1 MLFLKSLNFILLLGA
16 VGIFIPVI
24 VFAVECFSSVLPKKK
39 DLDLSLVDR
48 PNTAV
53 LVPAHNEAD
62 HIALVVQEAQKQL
75 GKNDRL
81 IVIADNCQD
90 DTAEI
95 ARSVGAFVIERI
107 NEVEKGK
114 GFALA
119 EGILHLERSNPPEVV
134 VFLDADC
141 IVADNAIAN
150 ITCLASTTG
159 RPVQAKYLM
168 DQVNEPGLKD
178 RLSSFALQVKNR
190 IRFLGLK
197 RIGGHSL
204 LTGSGMAFPWFA
216 MKHVTLAGA
225 INADDMKLTVD
236 LTLENIV
243 PTYCESALVVGR
255 LMENQD
261 AQSQRTR
268 WEHGHLQMIS
278 VEVPRLIRAFL
289 KKPRF
294 SLLLLALDISI
305 PPLSLLVVTWLIAIV
320 LASAA
325 WLLVGASILPTIAL
339 GISGSL
345 LMLSVLAVWFKFAST
360 DLPLKDLLSIPFYV
374 VSKIPIYFKF
384 LVNPQIGWLSTE
396 RDV

>member
-1 MLFLKSLNFILLLGA
+1 MLLLKSLNLVLLLGA
-16 VGIFIPVI
+16 IGISIPII
-24 VFAVECFSSVLPKKK
+24 VFAVECFCSVLPEKK
-39 DLDLSLVDR
+39 DKDLVLVNR
-48 PNTAV
+48 PRTAV
-53 LVPAHNEAD
+53 LIPAHNEAD

-75 GKNDRL
+75 GKDDKL

-95 ARSVGAFVIERI
+95 ARSVGASVIERV

-119 EGILHLERSNPPEVV
+119 EGILHLERVGSPEVV

-141 IVADNAIAN
+141 IVAENAIAN
-150 ITCLASTTG
+150 ITRLAAKTG
-159 RPVQAKYLM
+159 RPVQSQYLM
-168 DQVNEPGLKD
+168 DQVSEPGLKD
-178 RLSSFALQVKNR
+178 RVSSFALQVKNR

-204 LTGSGMAFPWFA
+204 LTGSGMAFPWAA

-278 VEVPRLIRAFL
+278 VEVPKLIKAFL
-289 KKPRF
+289 KRPRL

-305 PPLSLLVVTWLIAIV
+305 APLSLLVVTWLLALMFASGTWL
-320 LASAA
+320 LAS
-325 WLLVGASILPTIAL
+325 ASILPTIIL
-339 GISGSL
+339 GLSGSL
-345 LMLSVLAVWFKFAST
+345 LMLAVLAVWAKFAST
-360 DLPLKDLLSIPFYV
+360 DLPLKDLFSIPFYV

>member
-1 MLFLKSLNFILLLGA
+1 MLFLNSLNLILLLGA
-16 VGIFIPVI
+16 IGISIPII
-24 VFAVECFSSVLPKKK
+24 VFAIECFCSVLPQKK
-39 DLDLSLVDR
+39 DRNLYLVDR
-48 PNTAV
+48 PKTAV
-53 LVPAHNEAD
+53 LIPAHNEAEY
-62 HIALVVQEAQKQL
+62 ISLVVQEAQKQL
-75 GKNDRL
+75 LKDDQL

-90 DTAEI
+90 DTAKI
-95 ARSVGAFVIERI
+95 ARSAGAFVIERV

-114 GFALA
+114 GYALA
-119 EGILHLERSNPPEVV
+119 EGILHLEKVNPPEVV

-150 ITCLASTTG
+150 ITRLASKTG

-178 RLSSFALQVKNR
+178 RVSSFALQVKNR

-225 INADDMKLTVD
+225 INADDMKLAVD

-278 VEVPRLIRAFL
+278 VEVPRLIRAFF
-289 KKPRF
+289 KSPRF

-305 PPLSLLVVTWLIAIV
+305 PPLSLLVVTWL
-320 LASAA
+320 LALIFAFGTFFLA
-325 WLLVGASILPTIAL
+325 GASLLPPIILGL
-339 GISGSL
+339 SGL
-345 LMLSVLAVWFKFAST
+345 LLFLSVILVWAKFAST

-374 VSKIPIYFKF
+374 VGKIPIYFKF

>member
-1 MLFLKSLNFILLLGA
+1 MLLLKSLNLVLLLGA
-16 VGIFIPVI
+16 IGISIPII
-24 VFAVECFSSVLPKKK
+24 VFAVECFCSVLPEKK
-39 DLDLSLVDR
+39 DKDLVLVNR
-48 PNTAV
+48 PRTAV
-53 LVPAHNEAD
+53 LIPAHNEAD

-75 GKNDRL
+75 GKDDKL

-95 ARSVGAFVIERI
+95 ARSVGASVIERV

-119 EGILHLERSNPPEVV
+119 EGILHLERVGSPEVV

-141 IVADNAIAN
+141 IVAENAIAN
-150 ITCLASTTG
+150 ITRLAAKTG
-159 RPVQAKYLM
+159 RPVQSQYLM
-168 DQVNEPGLKD
+168 DQVSEPGLKD
-178 RLSSFALQVKNR
+178 RVSSFALQVKNR

-204 LTGSGMAFPWFA
+204 LTGSGMAFPWAA

-278 VEVPRLIRAFL
+278 VEVPKLIKAFFKRPRL
-289 KKPRF
+289 
-294 SLLLLALDISI
+294 SLLMLALDISI
-305 PPLSLLVVTWLIAIV
+305 APLSLLVVTWLLALMFASGTWL
-320 LASAA
+320 LAS
-325 WLLVGASILPTIAL
+325 ASILPTIIL
-339 GISGSL
+339 GLSGSL
-345 LMLSVLAVWFKFAST
+345 LMLAVLAVWAKFAST
-360 DLPLKDLLSIPFYV
+360 DLPLKDLFSIPFYV